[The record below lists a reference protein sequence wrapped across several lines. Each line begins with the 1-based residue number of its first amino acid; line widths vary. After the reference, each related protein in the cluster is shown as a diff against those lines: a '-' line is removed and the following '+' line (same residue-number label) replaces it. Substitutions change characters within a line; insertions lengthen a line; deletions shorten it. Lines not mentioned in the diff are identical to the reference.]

1 MELEADL
8 YKKAELFLTIS
19 IMFLFLRLSYVLK
32 LNDRIAIIFLTYSK
46 SFKELLPFLAI
57 EFPLFLGFVMVF

>member
-1 MELEADL
+1 
-8 YKKAELFLTIS
+8 
-19 IMFLFLRLSYVLK
+19 MFLFLRLSYVLK
-32 LNDRIAIIFLTYSK
+32 LNDRVAIIFLTYSK